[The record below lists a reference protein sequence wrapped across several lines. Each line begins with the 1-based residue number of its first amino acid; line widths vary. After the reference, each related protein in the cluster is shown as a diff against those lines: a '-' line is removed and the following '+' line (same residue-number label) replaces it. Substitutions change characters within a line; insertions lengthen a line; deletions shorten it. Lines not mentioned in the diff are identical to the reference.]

1 MNFFQRVRTIHLQA
15 QAAGRPYCPLGS
27 DTEPHL
33 EVLRFT
39 VQNTLAFPATAVS
52 RIDPPEYEDG
62 PQKMEVTFMGL
73 TGPSG
78 VLPNHY
84 TELLIERLHEKDTAL
99 RDFLDFLNHRVLSL
113 YYRAWEKYR
122 LYLSCENPYNERLK
136 PMLLSFIGYGT
147 PGLQNRLAIPDQTLF
162 YYASLFIQQPR
173 CAINLEMM
181 LADYLQLPVK
191 IEQFQGRWLYL
202 KDEDRWRLGNPNRKN
217 PSQSRPYTPARLGY
231 GTILGRR
238 VYDVQ
243 TKFRVTVGP
252 LNYEQ
257 FESLWPTTKA
267 FESLVALA
275 RAFAGP
281 HLDFDVKLI
290 LDAKCVPKFT
300 LGGKKPM
307 RLGWNTWLKSKDL
320 TCNPSVVFSSQKK
333 GIYALLE
340 RMAKT
345 KQTEKV

>member
-1 MNFFQRVRTIHLQA
+1 MSFFQHVRTAHLQA
-15 QAAGRPYCPLGS
+15 QAADRPYHALGS

-33 EVLRFT
+33 EPVRFT

-52 RIDPPEYEDG
+52 RIDPPEQEGG
-62 PQKMEVTFMGL
+62 PQKMQVTFMGL

-99 RDFLDFLNHRVLSL
+99 RDFFDFLNHRVLSL

-122 LYLSCENPYNERLK
+122 LYLSCENPQNERLK

-162 YYASLFIQQPR
+162 YYASLFVQRPR

-181 LADYLQLPVK
+181 LADYLRLPVQ

-202 KDEDRWRLGNPNRKN
+202 KDEDRWRLSNKK
-217 PSQSRPYTPARLGY
+217 PAKLGY

-257 FESLWPTTKA
+257 FESLWPTTKE

-275 RAFAGP
+275 RAFSGP
-281 HLDFDVKLI
+281 HLDFDIKLI
-290 LDAKCVPKFT
+290 LDATCVPKFT

-307 RLGWNTWLKSKDL
+307 RLGWNTWLKV
-320 TCNPSVVFSSQKK
+320 TTR
-333 GIYALLE
+333 AL
-340 RMAKT
+340 RDIF
-345 KQTEKV
+345 QTNSPARAI